1 MIDPKDLVP
10 GAVVTL
16 KPLRVL
22 ARVGESTLLEKEGDP
37 SQRCTW
43 DASKLAQLAVSVT
56 PPPPPEPEV
65 GDVWKDKN
73 GVEVE
78 IGAPPRARPDG
89 MVEVAVWYARW
100 GYDACEVSDL
110 TLITRAALSNT
121 EEAASNV

>member
-10 GAVVTL
+10 GAVVML
-16 KPLRVL
+16 PARVISRDSECVIVEREGIQQQWAERVL
-22 ARVGESTLLEKEGDP
+22 AEFAT
-37 SQRCTW
+37 
-43 DASKLAQLAVSVT
+43 SVT

-89 MVEVAVWYARW
+89 MVEAAVWYARW
-100 GYDACEVSDL
+100 GYDVCEVSDL
-110 TLITRAALSNT
+110 TLVTRAADRSAT
-121 EEAASNV
+121 DGGEG